1 MKLNNSLLLVCVF
14 LGFWLSGAWAD
25 DVRRITSDGPVEVLA
40 IAGKTNELYFDSGIS
55 SLVRSGTKET
65 LRVEQMAN
73 HLFVTPLTENPADL
87 IILDLQGQS
96 FKLHF
101 VFGKGYDDKI
111 VVKAAVQKSE
121 GESAG
126 DNSTIGLIRQLA
138 MNHVPKGSTEKH
150 ANLVVFNNGQIK
162 LHLITVYEL
171 PQVLCYVMVAENLL
185 NQSIIVPVQQVGFPR
200 LLAVSSEKDLLT
212 AKGTDG
218 AMSKVF
224 MVVGR

>member
-1 MKLNNSLLLVCVF
+1 MKLNSSFLVFIVF
-14 LGFWLSGAWAD
+14 FGCFLSFAQAD
-25 DVRRITSDGPVEVLA
+25 DVRRITSDGPVEVLG
-40 IAGKTNELYFDSGIS
+40 IIGKTNELYFESGIA
-55 SLVRSGTKET
+55 SLVRSGSKET
-65 LRVEQMAN
+65 LTVEQMAN

-87 IILDLQGQS
+87 IIIDLQGQS

-111 VVKAAVQKSE
+111 VVKAAVQKSDTE
-121 GESAG
+121 AG
-126 DNSTIGLIRQLA
+126 DNSTIGLIRELV
-138 MNHVPKGSTEKH
+138 MDHIPKGSTEKR
-150 ANLVVFNNGQIK
+150 ADTVVFDNGQLR

-171 PQVLCYVMVAENLL
+171 PQVLCYVMVVENLL
-185 NQSIIVPVQQVGFPR
+185 NQSIIVPVQQIGFPR

-218 AMSKVF
+218 AIAKVY

>member
-1 MKLNNSLLLVCVF
+1 MKLNSSFLVFIVF
-14 LGFWLSGAWAD
+14 FGCFLSFAQAD
-25 DVRRITSDGPVEVLA
+25 DVRRITSDGPVEVLG
-40 IAGKTNELYFDSGIS
+40 IIGKTNELYFESGIA
-55 SLVRSGTKET
+55 SLVRSGSKET
-65 LRVEQMAN
+65 LTVEQMAN

-87 IILDLQGQS
+87 IIIDLQGQS

-111 VVKAAVQKSE
+111 VVKAAVQKSDTE
-121 GESAG
+121 AG
-126 DNSTIGLIRQLA
+126 DNSTIGLIRELV
-138 MNHVPKGSTEKH
+138 MDRTPKGSTEKRTDT
-150 ANLVVFNNGQIK
+150 VVFDNGQLR

-171 PQVLCYVMVAENLL
+171 PQVLCYVMVVENLL
-185 NQSIIVPVQQVGFPR
+185 NQSIIVPVQQIGFPR

-218 AMSKVF
+218 AMAKVY

>member
-1 MKLNNSLLLVCVF
+1 MKLNSSFLVFIVF
-14 LGFWLSGAWAD
+14 FGCFLAFAQAD

-40 IAGKTNELYFDSGIS
+40 IAGKTNELYFESGIA
-55 SLVRSGTKET
+55 SLVRSGVKET
-65 LRVEQMAN
+65 LTVEQMAN

-87 IILDLQGQS
+87 IIIDLQGQS

-111 VVKAAVQKSE
+111 VVKAATQKSDTE
-121 GESAG
+121 AG
-126 DNSTIGLIRQLA
+126 DNSTIGLIRELV
-138 MNHVPKGSTEKH
+138 MDRPPKGSTEKRTDT
-150 ANLVVFNNGQIK
+150 VVFDNGQLR

-171 PQVLCYVMVAENLL
+171 PQVLCYVMVVENLL
-185 NQSIIVPVQQVGFPR
+185 NQSIIVPVQQIGFPR

-218 AMSKVF
+218 AMAKVY

>member
-1 MKLNNSLLLVCVF
+1 MKLNSSFLVFIVF
-14 LGFWLSGAWAD
+14 FGCFLSFAQAD
-25 DVRRITSDGPVEVLA
+25 DVRRITSDGPVEVLG
-40 IAGKTNELYFDSGIS
+40 IIGKTNELYFESGIA
-55 SLVRSGTKET
+55 SLVRSGSKET
-65 LRVEQMAN
+65 LTVEQMAN

-87 IILDLQGQS
+87 IIIDLQGQS

-111 VVKAAVQKSE
+111 VVKAAAQKSDTE
-121 GESAG
+121 VG
-126 DNSTIGLIRQLA
+126 DNSTIGLIRELV
-138 MNHVPKGSTEKH
+138 MDRTPKGSTEKRTDT
-150 ANLVVFNNGQIK
+150 VVFDNGQLR

-171 PQVLCYVMVAENLL
+171 PQVLCYVMVVENLL
-185 NQSIIVPVQQVGFPR
+185 NQSIIVPVQQIGFPR

-218 AMSKVF
+218 AMAKVY

>member
-1 MKLNNSLLLVCVF
+1 VKPNNSLLLLIVF
-14 LGFWLSGAWAD
+14 MGFSLSFVYAD
-25 DVRRITSDGPVEVLA
+25 DVRRIASDGPVEVLA
-40 IAGKTNELYFDSGIS
+40 IAGKTNELYFESGIT

-65 LRVEQMAN
+65 LTVEQMNN

-87 IILDLQGQS
+87 IIIDLQGLS

-101 VFGKGYDDKI
+101 IFGKGYDDKI
-111 VVKAAVQKSE
+111 VVTPAATKANSE
-121 GESAG
+121 AGE
-126 DNSTIGLIRQLA
+126 NSTIGLIRQLV
-138 MNHVPKGSTEKH
+138 MNHIPKGSTEKR
-150 ANLVVFNNGQIK
+150 ANLVVFDNGQIR

-171 PQVLCYVMVAENLL
+171 PQVLCYVLVAENLL
-185 NQSIIVPVQQVGFPR
+185 NQSIIVPIQEVGFPR

-212 AKGTDG
+212 AKGTGG

>member
-1 MKLNNSLLLVCVF
+1 MKLNSSFLVFIVFFGCF
-14 LGFWLSGAWAD
+14 LGLAQAD
-25 DVRRITSDGPVEVLA
+25 DVRRITSDGPVEVLG
-40 IAGKTNELYFDSGIS
+40 IAGKTNELYFESGIA
-55 SLVRSGTKET
+55 SLVRSGAKET
-65 LRVEQMAN
+65 LTVEQMAN

-87 IILDLQGQS
+87 IIIDLQGQS

-111 VVKAAVQKSE
+111 VVKAAVQKSDTE
-121 GESAG
+121 VG
-126 DNSTIGLIRQLA
+126 DNSTIGLIRELV
-138 MNHVPKGSTEKH
+138 MDRTPKGSTEKRTDT
-150 ANLVVFNNGQIK
+150 VVFDNGQLR

-171 PQVLCYVMVAENLL
+171 PQVLCYVMVVENLL
-185 NQSIIVPVQQVGFPR
+185 NQSIIVPVQQIGFPR

-218 AMSKVF
+218 AMAKVY

>member
-1 MKLNNSLLLVCVF
+1 MKLNNSLLVFIVF
-14 LGFWLSGAWAD
+14 LGCFLSFAQAD

-40 IAGKTNELYFDSGIS
+40 IAGKTNELYFESGIA
-55 SLVRSGTKET
+55 SLVRSGVKET
-65 LRVEQMAN
+65 LTVEQMAN

-87 IILDLQGQS
+87 IIIDLQGQS

-111 VVKAAVQKSE
+111 VVKAATQKSDTE
-121 GESAG
+121 AG
-126 DNSTIGLIRQLA
+126 DNSTIGLIRELV
-138 MNHVPKGSTEKH
+138 MDRPPKGSTEKRTDT
-150 ANLVVFNNGQIK
+150 VVFDNGQLR

-171 PQVLCYVMVAENLL
+171 PQVLCYVMVVENLL
-185 NQSIIVPVQQVGFPR
+185 NQSIIVPVQQIGFPR

-218 AMSKVF
+218 AIAKVY

>member
-1 MKLNNSLLLVCVF
+1 M
-14 LGFWLSGAWAD
+14 
-25 DVRRITSDGPVEVLA
+25 
-40 IAGKTNELYFDSGIS
+40 
-55 SLVRSGTKET
+55 
-65 LRVEQMAN
+65 
-73 HLFVTPLTENPADL
+73 
-87 IILDLQGQS
+87 
-96 FKLHF
+96 HF